1 MYEKSRLTNQLKI
14 RTYARKCNENFPRAL
29 RARGVTYLVH
39 ALGSARLAA
48 HAGDGRRRKAAAEG
62 LVQQY
67 VYGATLDIHSV
78 MIASLLLAHPTS
90 PSAMVER
97 AV

>member
-1 MYEKSRLTNQLKI
+1 M
-14 RTYARKCNENFPRAL
+14 C
-29 RARGVTYLVH
+29 GVAGAVH

-48 HAGDGRRRKAAAEG
+48 HAGDGRRRKTAAEG

-67 VYGATLDIHSV
+67 VYGAALDIHSV
-78 MIASLLLAHPTS
+78 MIAALLLAYPTS

-97 AV
+97 AVGGAPTLGSAEVLQPEPLLSVAERE